1 MKKTLTLL
9 TAAALL
15 LALSGCG
22 KEDTKQ
28 ETGTDPS
35 TTQST
40 TAATKPSTPE
50 TTTTAPTEPEAVFEE
65 IVLVENED
73 ITFKITAVQNDPIRG
88 YTLKVFLENKTD
100 KELLFTFDNTS
111 VNGFMCDPFWAEI
124 VAAEKKSN
132 NSISWLNSDFEE
144 NGIEDVEE
152 ISFTLRVYDSN
163 DWLAD
168 DILNESFT
176 IHP

>member
-15 LALSGCG
+15 LTLSGCG
-22 KEDTKQ
+22 KEDASQ
-28 ETGTDPS
+28 ETNTTPS

-40 TAATKPSTPE
+40 TAATQPSTQE
-50 TTTTAPTEPEAVFEE
+50 TTTAPTEPEAAFEQ
-65 IVLVENED
+65 IVLVDNED
-73 ITFKITAVQNDPIRG
+73 ITFKITAVQNDPISG

-144 NGIEDVEE
+144 NGIEEVED
-152 ISFTLRVYDSN
+152 ITFTLRVYDSN
-163 DWLAD
+163 NWLAD
-168 DILNESFT
+168 DILNERFT
-176 IHP
+176 INP